1 MQVCKYEDGASMSQ
15 IILIRYLTQ
24 EHYWFLFQIFLV
36 SVVCVFYQF
45 VAKTLKI
52 CKFLI
57 GTFRPKMGLLPEKI
71 QVAKFFL
78 NHLFF
83 SFFFFYV
90 CSLVPVPSGSIA
102 TLPKSILP
110 WDFQLAVINRDRIH
124 SWRREPPRSVAQC
137 CSCNKIGRMT
147 YVAPSS
153 TRNPPSRY
161 RWHVSINYGIA
172 SDP

>member
-78 NHLFF
+78 NHVFF

-90 CSLVPVPSGSIA
+90 CSLVPVFRSGSIRLNSNA
-102 TLPKSILP
+102 PEIDFTLRFPTRRNKSRPHPFMTEGAPEVSGSVLQLQQNRSHDICRTVVHTKP
-110 WDFQLAVINRDRIH
+110 AFQISLARL
-124 SWRREPPRSVAQC
+124 
-137 CSCNKIGRMT
+137 
-147 YVAPSS
+147 Y
-153 TRNPPSRY
+153 
-161 RWHVSINYGIA
+161 
-172 SDP
+172 

>member
-1 MQVCKYEDGASMSQ
+1 MQVWGWCFDESNYLDTVLNSRTLLVLVPNISGFSCLCILPVRCKNFENLQ
-15 IILIRYLTQ
+15 IPN
-24 EHYWFLFQIFLV
+24 WNV
-36 SVVCVFYQF
+36 
-45 VAKTLKI
+45 
-52 CKFLI
+52 
-57 GTFRPKMGLLPEKI
+57 RPKMGLLPEKI

-78 NHLFF
+78 NHV
-83 SFFFFYV
+83 FFFMFV
-90 CSLVPVPSGSIA
+90 ASFLFSVPVPSGSIA

-153 TRNPPSRY
+153 TRNAPSRY